1 MWVSGRSAGVVQRQ
15 EGRRNKAG
23 RRVGGG
29 WWSGPHQR
37 AGSGEAMGPR
47 LGSRSRLQGRRV
59 VRGRGLGCCLVA
71 EGVTDGTVVCGR
83 PGYSPGWEPR
93 TQRGL
98 SRVALRR

>member
-23 RRVGGG
+23 RRVGGS

-47 LGSRSRLQGRRV
+47 LGSRSRLQGRLGGSWSLADRRV
-59 VRGRGLGCCLVA
+59 VRGRGL
-71 EGVTDGTVVCGR
+71 
-83 PGYSPGWEPR
+83 
-93 TQRGL
+93 RG
-98 SRVALRR
+98 